1 MINTLKRIQETLQED
16 DYNLYMNMINN
27 SPTGRTLSEEKK
39 KELVEGAMAQ
49 AIDFKNRLYEDYGE
63 TTPIV
68 YLIKMG
74 VHLNYVKE
82 EQSYNYQYLGYYRE
96 KTKSIYLNLTT
107 IENITNSAEEYGLEN
122 IEVDKLKDT
131 VIMHE
136 LFHYLEGIYVD
147 GFSNEK
153 HVDVKIFGI
162 FKSKSSLS
170 VVSEI
175 ASVHFSKLVTNLSH
189 TPLVY
194 NQIYKLKK

>member
-1 MINTLKRIQETLQED
+1 MNVVKLNNPRVWRTYTGGKSIDEFHGKEGIDNHYPEEWIMSTTQAINP
-16 DYNLYMNMINN
+16 NN
-27 SPTGRTLSEEKK
+27 PV
-39 KELVEGAMAQ
+39 VEGLSV
-49 AIDFKNRLYEDYGE
+49 ID
-63 TTPIV
+63 
-68 YLIKMG
+68 
-74 VHLNYVKE
+74 
-82 EQSYNYQYLGYYRE
+82 
-96 KTKSIYLNLTT
+96 
-107 IENITNSAEEYGLEN
+107 NSAEEYGLEN

-136 LFHYLEGIYVD
+136 LFHYLEDIYVD